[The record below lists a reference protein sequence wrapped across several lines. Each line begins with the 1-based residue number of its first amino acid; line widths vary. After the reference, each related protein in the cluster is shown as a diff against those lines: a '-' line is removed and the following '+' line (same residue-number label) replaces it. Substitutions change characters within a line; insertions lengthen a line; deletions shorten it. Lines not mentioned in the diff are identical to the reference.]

1 MLRAITAEAHALG
14 MTVTGHIPRGMNGY
28 QGVAAGMDQ
37 VNHISFIQ
45 QMMRDRSDTTPLTM
59 DMPEAQKAIAFLVEH
74 HTVVD
79 PTIALYELN
88 SHPADQPVSAFEPG
102 VDKVAP
108 ELRQSLTHTG
118 AAPADTAKRRA
129 QFDLQMQ
136 IIAALHRAGVPIVAG
151 TDLTVPGYSL
161 HREIELYVDAGF
173 TPMEAIQ
180 AATLV
185 PARAMGLEKE
195 SGTLQPGMRADILV
209 VNGNPLERISD
220 TRNVRF
226 VIAGGR
232 YFEPAPLWKSVGF
245 IP

>member
-1 MLRAITAEAHALG
+1 
-14 MTVTGHIPRGMNGY
+14 TGHVPIGMNGY

-37 VNHISFIQ
+37 INHISFIQ
-45 QMMRDRSDTTPLTM
+45 QMMRERGDTTPLTM
-59 DMPEAQKAIAFLVEH
+59 DQPEARKAIAFLVEH

-118 AAPADTAKRRA
+118 SAPADTAKRRA
-129 QFDLQMQ
+129 QFETQLQ

-161 HREIELYVDAGF
+161 HR
-173 TPMEAIQ
+173 
-180 AATLV
+180 
-185 PARAMGLEKE
+185 
-195 SGTLQPGMRADILV
+195 
-209 VNGNPLERISD
+209 
-220 TRNVRF
+220 
-226 VIAGGR
+226 
-232 YFEPAPLWKSVGF
+232 
-245 IP
+245 